1 MDPLKAN
8 TCFLM
13 SDHSPA
19 QKPPGSPSKQPKEEK
34 ANITIIGPETKKNYG
49 HTTADVENQ
58 ILDWLKEIKRE
69 IQK

>member
-34 ANITIIGPETKKNYG
+34 ANITIIGPETKKIMG
-49 HTTADVENQ
+49 
-58 ILDWLKEIKRE
+58 
-69 IQK
+69 IQLPM